1 MKHKVSNPNKGL
13 MWGVMAMAVLVL
25 AVVVVFWFWCFPDG
39 MHARQ
44 VPQARY
50 GFCLSAGF
58 QGDSLQLMVND
69 SVVYSGRPESDSLE
83 VTVSLPEGENLLMVA
98 SPEEDRVSS
107 FSLPREGGRIILQK
121 HEGEVE
127 MYSF

>member
-1 MKHKVSNPNKGL
+1 
-13 MWGVMAMAVLVL
+13 
-25 AVVVVFWFWCFPDG
+25 
-39 MHARQ
+39 
-44 VPQARY
+44 
-50 GFCLSAGF
+50 
-58 QGDSLQLMVND
+58 MVND
-69 SVVYSGRPESDSLE
+69 SVVYSGRPGSDSLE